1 MHRLFYW
8 LAGKTSYSF
17 AFVPFAA
24 LSGYFAASYA
34 FFIVYFSVEGFTPD
48 ALKAFG
54 WTIAGMLLVCT
65 GIHAFG
71 FGAFEAAG
79 LSPFLGLP
87 RRINRAF
94 RRLEAHGT
102 SERGD
107 LEDLLRHLARFPR
120 YHMGTAVVLAVLVTV
135 PSVTVEYRISG
146 SFRHLASGFSGGV
159 IAGILYCYFCYV
171 ITETLS
177 APLRRACR
185 CEMDRLGVPPP
196 RVYGISLRGKIGFT
210 VAMVFFSM
218 VMLVYFLWFCRA
230 SLLLTAVFLV
240 TTFLTVTALVSLYFR
255 SVKAAFDEILRN
267 ARSVSRGGSDLLL
280 LGNNEKELV
289 EFAEHYN
296 GSLRETI
303 DLRRDLETQV
313 AGRTMELSRKARELE
328 QANERLQELDRLK
341 SRFLSSVSH
350 ELRTPLTAIVGF
362 AKIVQRDFRRV
373 VLPEVRAVKKAQ
385 EKAERIQSNLGIIER
400 EGERLTRLINN
411 VLDLARIESGR
422 MEWHDRDM
430 DPGRCVEQAVMVMEG
445 SLERH
450 GDVSLHVRADR
461 PLPRV
466 HADADRILQVLV
478 NLVGNAL
485 KFTTCGEVRL
495 GVRMD
500 SKGWVCFEV
509 RDTGPGISPDQMERV
524 FERFHQAGTGE
535 SRPPGSGL
543 GLAIC
548 REIVE
553 HYGGRIRVQPE
564 KGPGACF
571 VFTLPPV
578 RTDRE
583 MGQIQLTEE

>member
-8 LAGKTSYSF
+8 LAKKTSYSF

-34 FFIVYFSVEGFTPD
+34 FFIVYFSVERFTPE

-65 GIHAFG
+65 GLHAFG
-71 FGAFEAAG
+71 FGAFEG
-79 LSPFLGLP
+79 LGLP
-87 RRINRAF
+87 PLLGMPRIINGAF
-94 RRLEAHGT
+94 RRFQAHGT
-102 SERGD
+102 SESGD
-107 LEDLLRHLARFPR
+107 LEDLLRRLARFPR
-120 YHMGTAVVLAVLVTV
+120 YHMGMAVVLAALVTV
-135 PSVTVEYRISG
+135 PSVTVEYRYSG
-146 SFRHLASGFSGGV
+146 SFGHLVSGVSGGV
-159 IAGILYCYFCYV
+159 VAGILYCYFCYV
-171 ITETLS
+171 ITETLTG
-177 APLRRACR
+177 PLRRACR
-185 CEMDRLGVPPP
+185 RELDRLGAPPP

-240 TTFLTVTALVSLYFR
+240 TTFLTVTVLVSLYFR
-255 SVKAAFDEILRN
+255 SLKAAFDEILRN
-267 ARSVSRGGSDLLL
+267 ARSVSRGGTDLLL

-303 DLRRDLETQV
+303 DLRKDLETQV
-313 AGRTMELSRKARELE
+313 AGRTLELSRKARELKS
-328 QANERLQELDRLK
+328 ANERLQELDRLK

-373 VLPEVRAVKKAQ
+373 VLPEVRGVNKAR
-385 EKAERIQSNLGIIER
+385 EKAERIQSNLGVIER

-430 DPGRCVEQAVMVMEG
+430 DPGQCVEQAVRVMEG
-445 SLERH
+445 ALERH
-450 GDVSLHVRADR
+450 GGVSLQVRADR

-466 HADADRILQVLV
+466 HADPDRILQVMV

-485 KFTTCGEVRL
+485 KFTACGEVRL

-500 SKGWVCFEV
+500 STGWVCFYV
-509 RDTGPGISPDQMERV
+509 SDTGPGIPPDQAERV

-553 HYGGRIRVQPE
+553 HYGGSIRVQPE

-578 RTDRE
+578 PHGGE
-583 MGQIQLTEE
+583 MERIQTAEE